1 MNNKRY
7 PVKQSPWRWPAAWFR
22 DQNFWREVTARAL
35 SGLIVILVGYVVLA
49 ANGLLGLPSPV
60 KMISALLV
68 VGVAALLMWPLVKLS
83 QSVIGIVRRKVRTIW
98 LRIALLTAWSAAF
111 LLMLTYI
118 WLIAQA
124 VALWALK
131 NAPE

>member
-1 MNNKRY
+1 MNNKQD
-7 PVKQSPWRWPAAWFR
+7 PLKQSPWRWPAAWFR
-22 DQNFWREVTARAL
+22 DQSFWREVTARAL

-83 QSVIGIVRRKVRTIW
+83 QSVIGIVRRKVKTIW
-98 LRIALLTAWSAAF
+98 LRLTLLTTWSAAL
-111 LLMLTYI
+111 LLMLAYI
-118 WLIAQA
+118 WLVAQE

-131 NAPE
+131 NAPG